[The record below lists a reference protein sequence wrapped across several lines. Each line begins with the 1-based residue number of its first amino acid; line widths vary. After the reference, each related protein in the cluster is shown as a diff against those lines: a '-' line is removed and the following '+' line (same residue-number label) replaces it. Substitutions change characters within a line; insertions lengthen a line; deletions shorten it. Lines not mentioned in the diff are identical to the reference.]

1 MDIFGEYGRIGQRR
15 YGGVFFEEFLT
26 ELQGQKG
33 IEVYKEMSEND
44 DIIGAMLFAIEM
56 LMRQVTWDI
65 EPAAN
70 TKADK
75 NAAEFIKS
83 CMNDME
89 QSWQDTISEIMSF
102 LIYGWSYH
110 EICYKRRIQ
119 NQSKYTDG
127 LIGWKKLALRSQ
139 DTLYRWEYGEND
151 DLLAMSQIAPP
162 DYIIR
167 TIPIEKALHFVTKS
181 RKQNPEGRSILRNCY
196 TDYYYKK
203 RFRQIEGIGVERDLA
218 GLPLLQPTKSRKQ
231 NPEGRSIL
239 RNCYTDY
246 YYKKRFRQIEGIG
259 VERDLAGLP
268 LLQPPEGADIW
279 NDDPENM
286 KALAYAEKLV
296 KNIRRDEKEGIVLPY
311 GWTFSLVNGGSK
323 RQFEIGNI
331 IERIDNRMAM
341 TCMADFVLLGHQ
353 QTGSFALSSDKTR
366 LFAVAIG
373 TYLDIICQ
381 TINTQAIPKL
391 IKVNQSHF
399 KNISDMPKL
408 IHGDIEKQDLT
419 QFADYIVKMANV
431 GLLTLDQNLERKIR
445 EMGGLP
451 EALEGVAYPP
461 KEEENGG

>member
-1 MDIFGEYGRIGQRR
+1 MDVFGEYGRIGQRR

-33 IEVYKEMSEND
+33 IEIYKEMSEND

-65 EPAAN
+65 EPAGN

-127 LIGWKKLALRSQ
+127 LIGWQKLALRSQ

-151 DLLAMSQIAPP
+151 DLLGMSQIAPP

-218 GLPLLQPTKSRKQ
+218 GLPLLQP
-231 NPEGRSIL
+231 PE
-239 RNCYTDY
+239 NT
-246 YYKKRFRQIEGIG
+246 
-259 VERDLAGLP
+259 
-268 LLQPPEGADIW
+268 DIW
-279 NDDPENM
+279 NDEPESM
-286 KALAYAEKLV
+286 KALMYAEKLV

-323 RQFEIGNI
+323 RQFEIGSI

-373 TYLDIICQ
+373 TYLDIICE

-399 KNISDMPKL
+399 KNISAMPKL

-431 GLLTLDQNLERKIR
+431 GLLTLDPNLERKIR
-445 EMGGLP
+445 EMGDLP

-461 KEEENGG
+461 KEEEKE

>member
-1 MDIFGEYGRIGQRR
+1 MILNIFEEYGHIGQKR
-15 YGGVFFEEFLT
+15 YAGVFFEEFLT

-33 IEVYKEMSEND
+33 IEAYKEMSEND

-56 LMRQVTWDI
+56 LMRQATWDI
-65 EPAAN
+65 EPAGN
-70 TKADK
+70 KIQDKKAV
-75 NAAEFIKS
+75 EFIKS

-110 EICYKRRIQ
+110 EICYKRRLQ
-119 NQSKYTDG
+119 NNSKYTDG
-127 LIGWKKLALRSQ
+127 LIGWQKFALRSQ
-139 DTLYRWEYGEND
+139 DTLYRWEYDQND
-151 DLLAMSQIAPP
+151 KLTAMSQIAPP
-162 DYIIR
+162 DYIVR
-167 TIPIEKALHFVTKS
+167 TIPLEKALHFVTKS
-181 RKQNPEGRSILRNCY
+181 RKRNPEGRSILSNCY

-218 GLPLLQPTKSRKQ
+218 GLP
-231 NPEGRSIL
+231 
-239 RNCYTDY
+239 
-246 YYKKRFRQIEGIG
+246 
-259 VERDLAGLP
+259 V
-268 LLQPPEGADIW
+268 LQPPEVVDIW
-279 NDDPENM
+279 NDEPESM
-286 KALAYAEKLV
+286 KALAYAERLV

-311 GWTFSLVNGGSK
+311 GWTLSLLNGGSK

-353 QTGSFALSSDKTR
+353 QMGSFALSSDKTR

-373 TYLDIICQ
+373 TYLDIICE

-399 KNISDMPKL
+399 KNISGIPKM

-419 QFADYIVKMANV
+419 QFADYIVKMANA

-445 EMGGLP
+445 EMGDLP
-451 EALEGVAYPP
+451 EVLEGTAYPP
-461 KEEENGG
+461 KEEEKQ

>member
-1 MDIFGEYGRIGQRR
+1 MNLFEEYGRIGQKR
-15 YGGVFFEEFLT
+15 YGGIFFEEFLT

-33 IEVYKEMSEND
+33 IEIYKEMSEND

-65 EPAAN
+65 EPAGN
-70 TKADK
+70 SKTDK
-75 NAAEFIKS
+75 KAAEFIKS

-110 EICYKRRIQ
+110 EICYKRRLQ
-119 NQSKYTDG
+119 DQSKYTDG

-139 DTLYRWEYGEND
+139 DTLYRWEYDEKD
-151 DLLAMSQIAPP
+151 TLLGMSQIAPP
-162 DYIIR
+162 DYMIR

-196 TDYYYKK
+196 TDYYYKR

-218 GLPLLQPTKSRKQ
+218 GLPM
-231 NPEGRSIL
+231 
-239 RNCYTDY
+239 
-246 YYKKRFRQIEGIG
+246 
-259 VERDLAGLP
+259 
-268 LLQPPEGADIW
+268 LQPPENVNIW
-279 NDDPENM
+279 DDEPESM
-286 KALAYAEKLV
+286 KALLYAEKLV
-296 KNIRRDEKEGIVLPY
+296 KNIRRDEKEGIVLPH
-311 GWTFSLVNGGSK
+311 GWTFSLVNGGSR

-331 IERIDNRMAM
+331 IERIDNRLAM

-373 TYLDIICQ
+373 TYLDIICE

-399 KNISDMPKL
+399 QNISAMPKL
-408 IHGDIEKQDLT
+408 VHGDIEKQDLT
-419 QFADYIVKMANV
+419 QFSDYIVKMANA
-431 GLLTLDQNLERKIR
+431 GLLTLDPNLERKIR
-445 EMGGLP
+445 EMGDLP
-451 EALEGVAYPP
+451 EALEHISYPLK
-461 KEEENGG
+461 KEDNE